1 MTNDEIVKFMVDI
14 LTEVEEYGECK
25 PYFDYAGYITK
36 ADEYSNDVIT
46 NLIAIANDK
55 TNYNAYLTEEV
66 TTALLNQY
74 NKVYW
79 QVAVLVEIEVDPNDN
94 FKGFRKNVKAF
105 LKRNPRFYILHKIY
119 TRGKFYRL
127 ASVTNTDDHVE
138 TSEAYIDQLICSSKC
153 FHNNQ
158 LPIVKADTD
167 SVNL

>member
-14 LTEVEEYGECK
+14 LSGVEEYGEYK
-25 PYFDYAGYITK
+25 LYTDYAGYIEPVQYDT
-36 ADEYSNDVIT
+36 DVMA

-55 TNYNAYLTEEV
+55 ANYKAYLTEEV
-66 TTALLNQY
+66 ATALLNQY

-79 QVAVLVEIEVDPNDN
+79 QVGILVEFEVDPNKE

-105 LKRNPRFYILHKIY
+105 LKRNPQFYVLHKVY
-119 TRGKFYRL
+119 TRGKSYHL
-127 ASVTNTDDHVE
+127 VSVTNTDDYVE
-138 TSEAYIDQLICSSKC
+138 TSEAFVDHLICNSIR

-158 LPIVKADTD
+158 LPIVKADNT

>member
-1 MTNDEIVKFMVDI
+1 MTNDEIVTFMIDI
-14 LTEVEEYGECK
+14 LVEVEEYGECK
-25 PYFDYAGYITK
+25 LYTDYAGYIK
-36 ADEYSNDVIT
+36 PVEYNADIMT
-46 NLIAIANDK
+46 NLIAITNDK
-55 TNYNAYLTEEV
+55 ANYKAYLTEDV
-66 TTALLNQY
+66 TTALVQQY

-79 QVAVLVEIEVDPNDN
+79 QVAVLVEIEVDPNKE

-105 LKRNPRFYILHKIY
+105 LKRNPQFYVLHKIY

>member
-36 ADEYSNDVIT
+36 ADEYSNDVIA

-55 TNYNAYLTEEV
+55 ANYNAYLTEEV

-79 QVAVLVEIEVDPNDN
+79 QVAVLVELEVDPNKD
-94 FKGFRKNVKAF
+94 FKGFRKDVKAF
-105 LKRNPRFYILHKIY
+105 LKRNPRFYILHKIC
-119 TRGKFYRL
+119 TRGKSYQL
-127 ASVTNTDDHVE
+127 ASVTNTNDYVE
-138 TSEAYIDQLICSSKC
+138 TTEAYVDRLIRDCIC

-158 LPIVKADTD
+158 LPIVKADNN
-167 SVNL
+167 SVTL

>member
-14 LTEVEEYGECK
+14 LSGVEEYGEYK
-25 PYFDYAGYITK
+25 LYTDYAGYIEPVQYDT
-36 ADEYSNDVIT
+36 DVMA

-55 TNYNAYLTEEV
+55 TNYQTYLTEEV
-66 TTALLNQY
+66 ATALLNQY

-79 QVAVLVEIEVDPNDN
+79 QVGILVELEVDPNDN

-105 LKRNPRFYILHKIY
+105 LKRNPRFYVLHKVY
-119 TRGKFYRL
+119 TRGKSYHL
-127 ASVTNTDDHVE
+127 ASVTNTGDYVE
-138 TSEAYIDQLICSSKC
+138 TSEAYVDQLILSSKC

-158 LPIVKADTD
+158 LPIVKADNT

>member
-1 MTNDEIVKFMVDI
+1 MTNDEIVTFMIDI
-14 LTEVEEYGECK
+14 LVEVEEYGECK
-25 PYFDYAGYITK
+25 LYTDYAGYIK
-36 ADEYSNDVIT
+36 PVEYNADIMT
-46 NLIAIANDK
+46 NLIAITNDK
-55 TNYNAYLTEEV
+55 ANYKAYLTEEV
-66 TTALLNQY
+66 VTALVQQY
-74 NKVYW
+74 KKIYW
-79 QVAVLVEIEVDPNDN
+79 QVAVLTEIEVDPNDN

>member
-1 MTNDEIVKFMVDI
+1 MTNDEIVTFMIDI
-14 LTEVEEYGECK
+14 LVEVEEYGECK
-25 PYFDYAGYITK
+25 LYTDYAGYIEPVEYD
-36 ADEYSNDVIT
+36 ADVMT
-46 NLIAIANDK
+46 NLIAIVNDK
-55 TNYNAYLTEEV
+55 VNYKAYLTEDV
-66 TTALLNQY
+66 TTALVQQY

>member
-1 MTNDEIVKFMVDI
+1 MTNDEIVTFMIDI
-14 LTEVEEYGECK
+14 LIEVEEYGECK
-25 PYFDYAGYITK
+25 LYTDYAGYIEPVQYD
-36 ADEYSNDVIT
+36 ADVMA
-46 NLIAIANDK
+46 NLIAITNDK
-55 TNYNAYLTEEV
+55 ANYKAYLTEDV
-66 TTALLNQY
+66 TTALVQQY

-79 QVAVLVEIEVDPNDN
+79 QVAVLVEIEVDPNKE

-105 LKRNPRFYILHKIY
+105 LKRNPQFYVLHKIY